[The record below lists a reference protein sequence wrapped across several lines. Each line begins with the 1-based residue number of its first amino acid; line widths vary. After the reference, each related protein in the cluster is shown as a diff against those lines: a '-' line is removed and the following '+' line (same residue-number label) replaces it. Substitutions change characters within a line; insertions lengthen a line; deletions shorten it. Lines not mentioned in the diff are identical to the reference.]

1 MAVEIQVREGDG
13 IFSLTLKH
21 KAQDLKQRVNLKTF
35 PFGLRFEEIE
45 LKNYIVPDH
54 IATWRVQ

>member
-21 KAQDLKQRVNLKTF
+21 KAQDLKQRVNLKAF
-35 PFGLRFEEIE
+35 LFGLRFEEIE

-54 IATWRVQ
+54 IAPWWVQ